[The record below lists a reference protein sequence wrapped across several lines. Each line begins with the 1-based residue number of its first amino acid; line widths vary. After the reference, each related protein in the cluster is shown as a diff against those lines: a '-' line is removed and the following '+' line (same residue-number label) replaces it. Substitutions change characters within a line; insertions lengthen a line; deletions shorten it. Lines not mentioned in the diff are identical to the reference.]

1 MKALALLSGGLDSIL
16 ATKLVLDQG
25 IEVVAV
31 KFILPI
37 ISEKRDYAEGIA
49 KKFGIPLIQVEVGEE
64 YLDVI
69 RNPRYGYGSG
79 MNPCIDCRIYM
90 LREAKRIAKE
100 VGAKFIVTGDVL
112 GERPM
117 SQHRKALELEE
128 KEAGLENLIL
138 RPLSAKLLPE
148 TIPEREGWVDRS
160 KLLDIRGRS
169 RKPQIALA
177 ETFGLHEDYPSPSG
191 GCLLTYKEFASKIR
205 DLFEHKEEVT
215 KRDISLLKIGRH
227 FRIASSKII
236 VGRNEEENKLLLE
249 LKNPGDYVF
258 EVPGFGSPITI
269 LEGPKSKEAIELA
282 AKLTARYSDAGAKE
296 KEISVEYKP
305 LQGLRVSPSG
315 KPFQGFRGRGRSPR
329 CGGTGGARDGAE
341 PHRNGEKKARI
352 IVSPLDENEIARL
365 RI

>member
-16 ATKLVLDQG
+16 ATKLILDQG

-31 KFILPI
+31 KFILPVT
-37 ISEKRDYAEGIA
+37 SEKRDYAEEIA
-49 KKFGIPLIQVEVGEE
+49 KKFGISLIQAEVGEE

-69 RNPRYGYGSG
+69 RNPTYGYGSG

-128 KEAGLENLIL
+128 KEAGLENMIL

-160 KLLDIRGRS
+160 KLLAIRGRS

-177 ETFGLHEDYPSPSG
+177 EKFGLHEDYPSPSG
-191 GCLLTYKEFASKIR
+191 GCLLTYKEFASKVR
-205 DLFEHKEEVT
+205 DLFEHKEEAT
-215 KRDISLLKIGRH
+215 KRDVSLLKIGRH
-227 FRIASSKII
+227 FRVASSKII

-249 LKNPGDYVF
+249 LTKPLQGLRGRGAEPHSPEDYVF

-296 KEISVEYKP
+296 KAIQVEY
-305 LQGLRVSPSG
+305 G
-315 KPFQGFRGRGRSPR
+315 
-329 CGGTGGARDGAE
+329 
-341 PHRNGEKKARI
+341 NGEKKARI
-352 IVSPLDENEIARL
+352 IVSPLDENEVARL